1 MFQVGLLSTF
11 DFILRLHFR
20 IKSNEEEILNVT
32 IPTLLATIDDMA
44 SENII
49 DYEKS
54 RLCLVD
60 DGSQDKTWNIITNY
74 SNKYEKVNGL
84 KLSCNKGHQVAL
96 FAGLMESMD
105 NFDATISIDA
115 DLQDDPSEILPLYS
129 MIIENKYDLVS
140 GWKKKRNDPLTKTI
154 PSKFFN
160 LVTRLFS
167 GIKLND
173 FNCGIKI
180 YRKEVINSINLY
192 GEMHRYIPLIAK
204 WNGFNKIAEKEVN
217 HNRRK
222 YGVTKFGME
231 RYIRGFLDLLSVS
244 FVYRF
249 RKRPMHFFGSFGV
262 LSFLLGFI
270 SAGFIIYEKIS
281 KLSQNVPLEL
291 IRPVTDQPLFYIALL
306 AIIIGIQLF
315 LVGFLS
321 ELIIQINSD
330 KKGYKIEKTGNAQKK

>member
-1 MFQVGLLSTF
+1 M
-11 DFILRLHFR
+11 
-20 IKSNEEEILNVT
+20 IKPAEIN
-32 IPTLLATIDDMA
+32 P
-44 SENII
+44 
-49 DYEKS
+49 K
-54 RLCLVD
+54 RK
-60 DGSQDKTWNIITNY
+60 DKTPKDPKKCI
-74 SNKYEKVNGL
+74 GL
-84 KLSCNKGHQVAL
+84 FLNLYTKLTDSKSKNPL
-96 FAGLMESMD
+96 IYL
-105 NFDATISIDA
+105 SI
-115 DLQDDPSEILPLYS
+115 P
-129 MIIENKYDLVS
+129 
-140 GWKKKRNDPLTKTI
+140 
-154 PSKFFN
+154 N
-160 LVTRLFS
+160 LVTPYLRLLWLTSFS
-167 GIKLND
+167 PILLNP
-173 FNCGIKI
+173 F
-180 YRKEVINSINLY
+180 
-192 GEMHRYIPLIAK
+192 HFAK
-204 WNGFNKIAEKEVN
+204 WNGFNKIGEKEVN

-306 AIIIGIQLF
+306 AIIIGVQLF

>member
-1 MFQVGLLSTF
+1 MNLSIIIPAF
-11 DFILRLHFR
+11 
-20 IKSNEEEILNVT
+20 NEEESIKPLVNLIFSNIDKNLNDFEVIL
-32 IPTLLATIDDMA
+32 I
-44 SENII
+44 
-49 DYEKS
+49 
-54 RLCLVD
+54 D
-60 DGSQDKTWNIITNY
+60 DGSDDKTWDEIVKL
-74 SNKYEKVNGL
+74 SNKYENI
-84 KLSCNKGHQVAL
+84 
-96 FAGLMESMD
+96 
-105 NFDATISIDA
+105 ISIKLLENYGKSDALDAGFKVCKGNYVLTMDA

-217 HNRRK
+217 HNKRK

-262 LSFLLGFI
+262 LFFLLGFI

-281 KLSQNVPLEL
+281 KLSQNIPLDL

-306 AIIIGIQLF
+306 AIIIGVQLF

-321 ELIIQINSD
+321 ELFIQINSD
-330 KKGYKIEKTGNAQKK
+330 KKGYKIEKTGNAKKK

>member
-1 MFQVGLLSTF
+1 MNLSIIIPAF
-11 DFILRLHFR
+11 
-20 IKSNEEEILNVT
+20 NEEESIKPLVNLIFESLDKNLEDFEIIL
-32 IPTLLATIDDMA
+32 I
-44 SENII
+44 
-49 DYEKS
+49 
-54 RLCLVD
+54 D
-60 DGSQDKTWNIITNY
+60 DGSDDKTWTEIVKI
-74 SNKYEKVNGL
+74 SNKFENIVSIKLLENYGKSDALDAGFKV
-84 KLSCNKGHQVAL
+84 CKGNYVL
-96 FAGLMESMD
+96 TM
-105 NFDATISIDA
+105 DA

-306 AIIIGIQLF
+306 AIIIGVQLF

>member
-1 MFQVGLLSTF
+1 MNLSIIIPAF
-11 DFILRLHFR
+11 
-20 IKSNEEEILNVT
+20 NEEESIKPLVNLIFKNLDKNLEDFEIIL
-32 IPTLLATIDDMA
+32 I
-44 SENII
+44 
-49 DYEKS
+49 
-54 RLCLVD
+54 D
-60 DGSQDKTWNIITNY
+60 DGSNDKTWDEIVKI
-74 SNKYEKVNGL
+74 SNKFENIVSIKLLENYGKSDALDAGFKV
-84 KLSCNKGHQVAL
+84 CKGNYVL
-96 FAGLMESMD
+96 TM
-105 NFDATISIDA
+105 DA

-306 AIIIGIQLF
+306 AIIIGVQLF

>member
-1 MFQVGLLSTF
+1 MNLSIIIPAF
-11 DFILRLHFR
+11 
-20 IKSNEEEILNVT
+20 NEEESIKPLVNLIFESLDKNLEDFEIIL
-32 IPTLLATIDDMA
+32 I
-44 SENII
+44 
-49 DYEKS
+49 
-54 RLCLVD
+54 D
-60 DGSQDKTWNIITNY
+60 DGSDDKTWTEIVRI
-74 SNKYEKVNGL
+74 SNKFENIVSIKLLENYGKSDALDAGFKV
-84 KLSCNKGHQVAL
+84 CKGNYVL
-96 FAGLMESMD
+96 TM
-105 NFDATISIDA
+105 DA
-115 DLQDDPSEILPLYS
+115 DLQDDPSEILPLYF

-180 YRKEVINSINLY
+180 YRKEVIDSINLY

-204 WNGFNKIAEKEVN
+204 WNGFNIIAEKEVN

-306 AIIIGIQLF
+306 AIIIGVQLF

-330 KKGYKIEKTGNAQKK
+330 KKGYKIEKTGNAKKK

>member
-1 MFQVGLLSTF
+1 MNLSIIIPAF
-11 DFILRLHFR
+11 
-20 IKSNEEEILNVT
+20 NEEESIKPLVNLIFKNLDKNV
-32 IPTLLATIDDMA
+32 
-44 SENII
+44 E
-49 DYEKS
+49 DYEII
-54 RLCLVD
+54 LID
-60 DGSQDKTWNIITNY
+60 DGSDDKTWTEIVKI
-74 SNKYEKVNGL
+74 SNKFENIVSIKLLENYGKSDALDAGFKV
-84 KLSCNKGHQVAL
+84 CKGNYVL
-96 FAGLMESMD
+96 TM
-105 NFDATISIDA
+105 DA

-129 MIIENKYDLVS
+129 MIKENKYDLVS

-180 YRKEVINSINLY
+180 YRKEVINCINLY

-330 KKGYKIEKTGNAQKK
+330 KKGYIIEKTGNAQKK

>member
-1 MFQVGLLSTF
+1 MNLSIIIPAF
-11 DFILRLHFR
+11 
-20 IKSNEEEILNVT
+20 NEEESIKPLVNLIFKNLDKNLEDFEIIL
-32 IPTLLATIDDMA
+32 I
-44 SENII
+44 
-49 DYEKS
+49 
-54 RLCLVD
+54 D
-60 DGSQDKTWNIITNY
+60 DGSNDKTWDEIVKI
-74 SNKYEKVNGL
+74 SNKFENIVSIKLLENYGKSDALDAGFKV
-84 KLSCNKGHQVAL
+84 CKGNYVL
-96 FAGLMESMD
+96 TM
-105 NFDATISIDA
+105 DA

-129 MIIENKYDLVS
+129 MIIEKKYDLVS

-281 KLSQNVPLEL
+281 KLSQSVPLEL

-306 AIIIGIQLF
+306 AIIIGVQLF

-330 KKGYKIEKTGNAQKK
+330 KKGYKIEKTGNVQKK

>member
-1 MFQVGLLSTF
+1 MNLSIIIPAF
-11 DFILRLHFR
+11 
-20 IKSNEEEILNVT
+20 NEEESIKPLVNLIFKNLDKNV
-32 IPTLLATIDDMA
+32 
-44 SENII
+44 E
-49 DYEKS
+49 DYEII
-54 RLCLVD
+54 LID
-60 DGSQDKTWNIITNY
+60 DGSNDKTWDEIVKI
-74 SNKYEKVNGL
+74 SNKFENIVSIKLLENYGKSDALDAGFKV
-84 KLSCNKGHQVAL
+84 CKGNYVL
-96 FAGLMESMD
+96 TM
-105 NFDATISIDA
+105 DA

-306 AIIIGIQLF
+306 AIIIGVQLF

>member
-1 MFQVGLLSTF
+1 MNLSIIIPAF
-11 DFILRLHFR
+11 
-20 IKSNEEEILNVT
+20 NEEESIKPLVNLIFKNLDKNLEDFEIIL
-32 IPTLLATIDDMA
+32 I
-44 SENII
+44 
-49 DYEKS
+49 
-54 RLCLVD
+54 D
-60 DGSQDKTWNIITNY
+60 DGSNDKTWDEIVKI
-74 SNKYEKVNGL
+74 SNKFENIVSIKLLENYGKSDALDAGFKV
-84 KLSCNKGHQVAL
+84 CKGNYVL
-96 FAGLMESMD
+96 TM
-105 NFDATISIDA
+105 DA

-192 GEMHRYIPLIAK
+192 GEMHRYIPLIAR

-306 AIIIGIQLF
+306 AIIIGVQLF

>member
-1 MFQVGLLSTF
+1 MNLSIIIPAF
-11 DFILRLHFR
+11 
-20 IKSNEEEILNVT
+20 NEEESIKPLVNLIFKNLDKNLEDFEIIL
-32 IPTLLATIDDMA
+32 I
-44 SENII
+44 
-49 DYEKS
+49 
-54 RLCLVD
+54 D
-60 DGSQDKTWNIITNY
+60 DGSNDKTWDEIVKI
-74 SNKYEKVNGL
+74 SNKFENIVSIKLLENYGKSDALDAGFKV
-84 KLSCNKGHQVAL
+84 CKGNYVL
-96 FAGLMESMD
+96 TM
-105 NFDATISIDA
+105 DA
-115 DLQDDPSEILPLYS
+115 DLQDDPSEILSLYS

-306 AIIIGIQLF
+306 AIIIGVQLF

>member
-1 MFQVGLLSTF
+1 MNLSIIIPAF
-11 DFILRLHFR
+11 
-20 IKSNEEEILNVT
+20 NEEESIKPLVNLIFKNLDKNV
-32 IPTLLATIDDMA
+32 
-44 SENII
+44 E
-49 DYEKS
+49 DYEII
-54 RLCLVD
+54 LID
-60 DGSQDKTWNIITNY
+60 DGSDDKTWTEIVKI
-74 SNKYEKVNGL
+74 SNKFENIVSIKLLENYGKSDALDAGFKV
-84 KLSCNKGHQVAL
+84 CKGNYVL
-96 FAGLMESMD
+96 TM
-105 NFDATISIDA
+105 DA
-115 DLQDDPSEILPLYS
+115 DLQDDPSEILPLYT
-129 MIIENKYDLVS
+129 MIKENKYDLVS

-180 YRKEVINSINLY
+180 YRKEVINCINLY

-330 KKGYKIEKTGNAQKK
+330 KKGYIIEKTGNAQKK

>member
-1 MFQVGLLSTF
+1 MNLSIIIPAF
-11 DFILRLHFR
+11 
-20 IKSNEEEILNVT
+20 NEEESIKPLVNLIFKNLDKNLEDFEIIL
-32 IPTLLATIDDMA
+32 I
-44 SENII
+44 
-49 DYEKS
+49 
-54 RLCLVD
+54 D
-60 DGSQDKTWNIITNY
+60 DGSNDKTWDEIVKI
-74 SNKYEKVNGL
+74 SNKFENIVSI
-84 KLSCNKGHQVAL
+84 KLLENYGKSDALDAGFEVCKGNDVL
-96 FAGLMESMD
+96 TM
-105 NFDATISIDA
+105 DA

-270 SAGFIIYEKIS
+270 SSCFIIYEKIS

-306 AIIIGIQLF
+306 AIIIGVQLF

>member
-1 MFQVGLLSTF
+1 MNLSIIIPAF
-11 DFILRLHFR
+11 
-20 IKSNEEEILNVT
+20 NEEESIKPLVNLIFKNLDKNLEDFEIIL
-32 IPTLLATIDDMA
+32 I
-44 SENII
+44 
-49 DYEKS
+49 
-54 RLCLVD
+54 D
-60 DGSQDKTWNIITNY
+60 DGSNDKTWDEIVKI
-74 SNKYEKVNGL
+74 SNKFENIVSIKLLENYGKSDALDAGFKV
-84 KLSCNKGHQVAL
+84 CKGNYVL
-96 FAGLMESMD
+96 TM
-105 NFDATISIDA
+105 DA

-129 MIIENKYDLVS
+129 MIKENKYDLVS